1 MENSDLARLFAE
13 IADLL
18 EIKGADHFR
27 IRSYRNAALAI
38 EGHPESLRGLFEA
51 GGEKALTG
59 LHGIGESIRAKV
71 IEAITTGSCRYLEEL
86 KKELPSGVLDLLRVS
101 GIGPKKAALFFKEL
115 GIKGL
120 DDLEAAAKA
129 GTLRALHG
137 MGEVTEAR
145 ILRSIQSIRTAAG
158 KFKLSVAMQYSEA
171 FVSYLSRVPGVERVE
186 PAGSLRRWKETVGDL
201 DLLVICK
208 DSVSVMEA
216 FTAHPDVREVL
227 ARGETRSA
235 VVLATGLQVD
245 LRVMEKKSFGAA
257 LQYFTGSKAHN
268 VELRDRAKRMGLKVN
283 EYGVFDSSERMVAG
297 ASEEGLY
304 KAVGLPFILPEL
316 REGRGELKAA
326 LAGRLPRLI
335 EAADIRGDLHV
346 HTDESDGGDSL
357 YEMAEAA
364 IRLGYEYIAVTDH
377 SKAVGVAHGLDERRA
392 LAQINMI
399 DAFNERLKKRAVGF
413 TVLKGAEVDIRAD
426 GTLDHP
432 DSVLDRLD
440 CVVAAV
446 HSGFQMKRADMT
458 RRIMKAL
465 ETGKVNILAHP
476 TGRLIN
482 DREAYEVDIEAVMDA
497 AKKTNTALE
506 LNSYPDRLDLNDVH
520 CALAREKGLLVAI
533 STDAHSVSHFGNI
546 RFGIHTAAR
555 GWLEKKDVLNARPL
569 KKLME
574 ILRKGRR

>member
-1 MENSDLARLFAE
+1 MENSDLARLFSE

-18 EIKGADHFR
+18 EIKGGDHFR

-38 EGHPESLRGLFEA
+38 EGHPESLRGLFET

-59 LHGIGESIRAKV
+59 IHGIGESIRAKV

-86 KKELPSGVLDLLRVS
+86 KKELPAGLLELLSVSGV
-101 GIGPKKAALFFKEL
+101 GPKKAALFFKEL

-158 KFKLSVAMQYSEA
+158 KFKLSVAMQYSDA
-171 FVSYLSRVPGVERVE
+171 FVSYLLRVPGVERVE

-208 DSVSVMEA
+208 DPLPVMEA

-297 ASEEGLY
+297 ASEEELY
-304 KAVGLPFILPEL
+304 KAVGLPLIRPEM
-316 REGRGELKAA
+316 REGRGEIEAA

-335 EAADIRGDLHV
+335 EAADIKGDLHV
-346 HTDESDGGDSL
+346 HTDESDGGNSL
-357 YEMAEAA
+357 SEMAEAA
-364 IRLGYEYIAVTDH
+364 INLGYEYIAVTDH
-377 SKAVGVAHGLDERRA
+377 SKAVGVAHGLDEKRA
-392 LAQINMI
+392 MAQIDMI
-399 DAFNERLKKRAVGF
+399 EALNERLKRRGTGF
-413 TVLKGAEVDIRAD
+413 TVLKGAEVDIRSD

-432 DSVLDRLD
+432 DSLLERLD

-465 ETGKVNILAHP
+465 ETGRVNILAHP

-482 DREAYEVDIEAVMDA
+482 EREAYEVDIEAVMET
-497 AKKTNTALE
+497 AKNTGTALE

-574 ILRKGRR
+574 ILRKRGR